1 VPVSIAEVNRREALS
16 GIRAL
21 LRLDP
26 ERSPCD
32 KRASSMSAPPATSPS
47 AEPSA
52 HSAKDGAVNAA
63 RGVAWVGAAKVL
75 FILSGLAI
83 QLVVPRLLGAP
94 EIYGLL
100 TTATTALA
108 IVTNTLTST
117 LVQTTS
123 RLVSGASADERASI
137 ERAALKSAGLLGL
150 TVSALF
156 GGLAYPLAHFVL
168 RDPQVAPL
176 LGLGALIIA
185 AYSLYATAIGVLN
198 GRRTFAHQARL
209 DATFSVLRACAWI
222 LGALAGLGAL
232 GVMIGFASGAMAVAA
247 VGLVLVWRASPPAP
261 ADFSRR
267 FLRTLLPLAAMQ
279 LALNGV
285 LQLDVEVL
293 KSLLAHLA
301 IAAGQS
307 AEDAAEL
314 ASFHVGCYRGAQQL
328 AFLPYQ
334 LSIAVT
340 LVLFPVVAHAQ
351 QAGDPDAAKQ
361 ATEGALRFTVLAL
374 IAMEAPLVAGGASAM
389 RLLLPDAFAEGADA
403 LPILALGQIA
413 FALFALCATVLA
425 GAGEMAR
432 ATRAAVIGL
441 FAMLGAGSL
450 GVITVG
456 IDGPVRMAAAAGS
469 AVGAVV
475 ALTLALR
482 SVKQALAAHFP
493 FLSLARGLFAGVIA
507 AAAGSAVVADGVV
520 RIALAV
526 VCALAVYVTLLT
538 LTRELGRA
546 DVAMIRRV
554 LGR

>member
-1 VPVSIAEVNRREALS
+1 
-16 GIRAL
+16 
-21 LRLDP
+21 
-26 ERSPCD
+26 
-32 KRASSMSAPPATSPS
+32 MSTPATSADSSP
-47 AEPSA
+47 AP
-52 HSAKDGAVNAA
+52 AKDGAVSAA

-94 EIYGLL
+94 EVYGLL

-123 RLVSGASADERASI
+123 RLVSSATVEERASI
-137 ERAALKSAGLLGL
+137 ERAALKSAGMLGL
-150 TVSALF
+150 GVSAIF
-156 GGLAYPLAHFVL
+156 GALAYPLAHYVL
-168 RDPQVAPL
+168 RDPRVAPL

-198 GRRTFAHQARL
+198 GRRTFARQARL
-209 DATFSVLRACAWI
+209 DATFSVLRAFAWS
-222 LGALAGLGAL
+222 LGALAGFGAL
-232 GVMIGFASGAMAVAA
+232 GVMVGFASGAMAVAA
-247 VGLVLVWRASPPAP
+247 VGLLLIWRSAPSAP
-261 ADFSRR
+261 ADFSKR
-267 FLRTLLPLAAMQ
+267 FLNTLLPLAAMQ

-301 IAAGQS
+301 IDAGQS

-340 LVLFPVVAHAQ
+340 LVLFPVVAHAK
-351 QAGDPDAAKQ
+351 QAGDPEAATR
-361 ATEGALRFTVLAL
+361 ATEGALRFTLLAL

-403 LPILALGQIA
+403 LPVLALGQIA

-441 FAMLGAGSL
+441 CAMLGAGSL
-450 GVITVG
+450 GVIAVG
-456 IDGPVRMAAAAGS
+456 VEGPVRVAAAAGS
-469 AVGAVV
+469 AIGAVV

-482 SVKQALAAHFP
+482 SVKHALGARFP
-493 FLSLARGLFAGVIA
+493 FVSLLRGLFAGVLA
-507 AAAGSAVVADGVV
+507 AAAGSAVVGDGVV

-526 VCALAVYVTLLT
+526 ITALAVYVALLAI
-538 LTRELGRA
+538 TRELGRA